1 MLTGLGALLS
11 FLGGSTF
18 RMVWGEI
25 SSYFTRKQEHAQQ
38 LDMMKLQETLEA
50 GRHERDMARIRLQ
63 SDLKVQEVKVV
74 GDVAIQ
80 GKEADAFVEAI
91 KAAAKPIGIF
101 FVDAWNGS
109 IRPAMATV
117 ALGLWVL
124 ALYRA
129 GFVPS
134 EWDKELIAGILG
146 FYIADRTLAKRGK

>member
-1 MLTGLGALLS
+1 MGALLS
-11 FLGGSTF
+11 FLGGSVF
-18 RMVWGEI
+18 RMVWGEVAAF
-25 SSYFTRKQEHAQQ
+25 FTRRQEHAHE
-38 LDMMKLQETLEA
+38 QETMRLQADLEA

-63 SDLKVQEVKVV
+63 ADLKVQEVKVV
-74 GDVAIQ
+74 GDMAIQ

-117 ALGLWVL
+117 ALAVWVL
-124 ALYRA
+124 TMYRA
-129 GFVPS
+129 GFLPT
-134 EWDKELIAGILG
+134 EWDRELIAGILG